1 MEQEAYMD
9 SPEKKGPILNPETPG
24 LEKINFDAFWNYVH
38 AFGRAC
44 DFIGKNFGDQALRQ
58 FFFSR
63 GRETKLPRLIEAQK
77 VDGLLFMKAFCQGLN
92 NIGSDFSLVEN
103 EQEIVVRGTCNT
115 GGRYVRD
122 EQGASNENGI
132 PYYCMHCSIWWE
144 ELPKEIGFP
153 LTFQRAEKG
162 IGCAWHLKK

>member
-1 MEQEAYMD
+1 MD
-9 SPEKKGPILNPETPG
+9 DPG
-24 LEKINFDAFWNYVH
+24 KNDKISKEGKPMLEKVNFDAFWNYVH

-58 FFFSR
+58 FFVDR
-63 GRETKLPRLIEAQK
+63 GRETKLPRLKEALNY
-77 VDGLLFMKAFCQGLN
+77 DGRRFMQSFCQSLN
-92 NIGSDFSLVEN
+92 NIGSEFTLEEKDN
-103 EQEIVVRGTCNT
+103 EIVVRGTCNT
-115 GGRYVRD
+115 GGRYVRE

-132 PYYCMHCSIWWE
+132 PYYCLHCSIWWE

-162 IGCAWHLKK
+162 IGCAWRLKK

>member
-1 MEQEAYMD
+1 MED
-9 SPEKKGPILNPETPG
+9 PG
-24 LEKINFDAFWNYVH
+24 KNYRISKEGKPMLAKVNFDAFWNYVH

-44 DFIGKNFGDQALRQ
+44 DFIGRNFGDQALRQ
-58 FFFSR
+58 FFVDR
-63 GRETKLPRLIEAQK
+63 GRETKLPRLKEALNY
-77 VDGLLFMKAFCQGLN
+77 DGRLFMQAFCQSLN
-92 NIGSDFSLVEN
+92 NIGSEFTVEEN
-103 EQEIVVRGTCNT
+103 DNEIVVRGTCNT
-115 GGRYVRD
+115 GGRYVRE

-144 ELPKEIGFP
+144 DLPKEIGFP

>member
-1 MEQEAYMD
+1 MD
-9 SPEKKGPILNPETPG
+9 NPGKNNKISKEGKPM
-24 LEKINFDAFWNYVH
+24 LEKVNFDAFWNYVH

-44 DFIGKNFGDQALRQ
+44 DFIGKNFGDQALKQ
-58 FFFSR
+58 FFLNR
-63 GRETKLPRLIEAQK
+63 GRETKLPRLKEALNY
-77 VDGLLFMKAFCQGLN
+77 DGRRFMQSFCQSLN
-92 NIGSDFSLVEN
+92 NIGSEFILEEKDN
-103 EQEIVVRGTCNT
+103 EIVVRGTCNT
-115 GGRYVRD
+115 GGRYVRE

-162 IGCAWHLKK
+162 IGCSWHLKK